1 MTTTVTP
8 VPASPDRP
16 APSDRG
22 SGAARAR
29 RDRSPHAPA
38 SRRRRPFAWS
48 VLGRIAVLA
57 AAAALTLGPVLWTLS
72 TSLRAPADSLRLPP
86 AFLPLSPDF
95 SSYAQVFKQVDM
107 ALLVLNSALVTG
119 LIALGQMVSAAL
131 AGYAFAFL
139 RFRGKGALFSLVLA
153 TMMVPV
159 QVTIVPVFML
169 IRGMGLS
176 DTLLA
181 LILPAI
187 PTAFGTFLMR
197 QYFLGLPAEL
207 AEAAAIDGAS
217 PFRIFRSVYAPL
229 AMPGLA
235 IVGILAFNFH
245 WNEFFRPLILTISE
259 QNFTLPLGL
268 VSLQGNM
275 GTGSISV
282 VLAGVVLSMIPALI
296 VFLIGQR
303 TLRDGLTAGA
313 GK

>member
-1 MTTTVTP
+1 MSITTERETTRPAQAP
-8 VPASPDRP
+8 VPAVPARP
-16 APSDRG
+16 
-22 SGAARAR
+22 
-29 RDRSPHAPA
+29 
-38 SRRRRPFAWS
+38 RRRPNWNLVVRVA
-48 VLGRIAVLA
+48 LLTLA
-57 AAAALTLGPVLWTLS
+57 AVMTLGPVMWTLS
-72 TSLRAPADSLRLPP
+72 TSLRTPSESFKLPP
-86 AFLPLSPDF
+86 SFFPVNPDF
-95 SSYAQVFKQVDM
+95 TSYVQVFQQLDIY
-107 ALLVLNSALVTG
+107 LLVLNSALVTG
-119 LIALGQMVSAAL
+119 VIAVGQMVTAAM
-131 AGYAFAFL
+131 AGYAFANL
-139 RFRGKGALFSLVLA
+139 KFRGRGALFAIVLA

-197 QYFLGLPAEL
+197 QFFLGLPADL

-217 PFRIFRSVYAPL
+217 PWRTFRSVYAPL
-229 AMPGLA
+229 AVPGMA

-245 WNEFFRPLILTISE
+245 WNEFFRPLIMTISE

-268 VSLQGNM
+268 VSLQGNL

-282 VLAGVVLSMIPALI
+282 VLAGVVLSMIPALV
-296 VFLIGQR
+296 VFIFGQR
-303 TLRDGLTAGA
+303 ALQDGLTAGT

>member
-1 MTTTVTP
+1 MTTTTERVSTRTP
-8 VPASPDRP
+8 AVPAR
-16 APSDRG
+16 
-22 SGAARAR
+22 
-29 RDRSPHAPA
+29 
-38 SRRRRPFAWS
+38 SRRKPNWNL
-48 VLGRIAVLA
+48 VLRIVLLTIAAV
-57 AAAALTLGPVLWTLS
+57 LTLGPVMWTLS
-72 TSLRAPADSLRLPP
+72 TSLRSPSESFKLPP
-86 AFLPLSPDF
+86 SFFPWNPDF
-95 SSYAQVFKQVDM
+95 TSYGQVFRQLDIV
-107 ALLVLNSALVTG
+107 LLVLNSALVTG
-119 LIALGQMVSAAL
+119 LIAVGQMVTAAM
-131 AGYAFAFL
+131 AGYAFANL
-139 RFRGKGALFSLVLA
+139 KFRGRGALFSIVLA

-197 QYFLGLPAEL
+197 QYFLGLPTDL

-217 PFRIFRSVYAPL
+217 PWRTFRSVYVPL
-229 AMPGLA
+229 AVPGMA

-245 WNEFFRPLILTISE
+245 WNEFFRPLIMTISE

-268 VSLQGNM
+268 VSLQGNL

-282 VLAGVVLSMIPALI
+282 VLAGVVLSMIPALV
-296 VFLIGQR
+296 VFIFGQR
-303 TLRDGLTAGA
+303 ALQDGLTAGS

>member
-1 MTTTVTP
+1 MTTQ
-8 VPASPDRP
+8 AL
-16 APSDRG
+16 PS
-22 SGAARAR
+22 ST
-29 RDRSPHAPA
+29 
-38 SRRRRPFAWS
+38 RRRRPFDWGMA
-48 VLGRIAVLA
+48 GRILVLLLVS
-57 AAAALTLGPVLWTLS
+57 ALILGPVLWTFS
-72 TSLRAPADSLRLPP
+72 TSLRPPAEGLSLPP
-86 AFLPLSPDF
+86 SFIPLDPDF
-95 SSYAQVFKQVDM
+95 SSYSEVFRQLNM
-107 ALLVLNSALVTG
+107 GLLVLNSALVTG
-119 LIALGQMVSAAL
+119 LIAIGQMLSAAL

-139 RFRGKGALFSLVLA
+139 KFHGKNALFSMVLA
-153 TMMVPV
+153 TMMIPV

-197 QYFLGLPAEL
+197 QYFLGLPGEL
-207 AEAAAIDGAS
+207 AEAATVDGAG
-217 PFRIFRSVYAPL
+217 PFRIFWQVYAPL
-229 AMPGLA
+229 ATPGLA

-245 WNEFFRPLILTISE
+245 WNEFFRPLIMTISE

-282 VLAGVVLSMIPALI
+282 VLAGVVLSMIPALV
-296 VFLIGQR
+296 VFLFGQR
-303 TLRDGLTAGA
+303 TLREGLTAGA